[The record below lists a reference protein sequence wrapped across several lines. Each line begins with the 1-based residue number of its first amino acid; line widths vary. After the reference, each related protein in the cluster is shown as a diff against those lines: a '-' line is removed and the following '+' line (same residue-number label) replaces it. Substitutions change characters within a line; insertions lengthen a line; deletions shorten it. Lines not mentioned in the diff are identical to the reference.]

1 MKKRLWYTR
10 MGVGMI
16 IASMLLSGC
25 QKNPDSSIVVNKD
38 MDNLIEEAQKD
49 GESSVDMANIAGA
62 YETYQTA
69 LSDESLGVTMNVDAK
84 VDIPEVNQMSIFR
97 VQQQKISQEFLNKVI
112 EELSG
117 GQTLYDAGVT
127 LSMKTRK
134 DIEEEISSLKAEIE
148 NCKENYG
155 DEAEMPEYIPELQQD
170 LDALQ
175 AEYENAPAEI
185 VWDGNESD
193 GLLHSV
199 AEMAQ
204 KEGGEDFYQW
214 EYSLNPNGEV
224 YYGANNGEND
234 DYMSVFVQNNEE
246 RGNCL
251 RYRRGKHGYD
261 FTAIAVVYST
271 ELDSIVSDVWPAN
284 EDRTQEYIDYKF
296 GGESELVKF
305 DDEPTTISE
314 EEARTTADVFM
325 ENMGLDDTYKYYEGG
340 LYSEVR
346 DIRTGADVEFG
357 YRNVYIFRYM
367 RYVDGAFVTFDATS
381 KHEEGWNGDDYV
393 KKDWPVECVEIRVND
408 SGIVGFDYNAPLEVT
423 ETVVEKSNLKSFDEI
438 KDTFEKM
445 VMITNAKT
453 DSELDSGVTVQVNRV
468 VLGYARISEA
478 DSYDTGLL
486 VPVWDFEGKVTDEYG
501 LEYAG
506 SVMTINAI
514 DGSIIDRSLGY

>member
-1 MKKRLWYTR
+1 M
-10 MGVGMI
+10 M
-16 IASMLLSGC
+16 
-25 QKNPDSSIVVNKD
+25 P
-38 MDNLIEEAQKD
+38 
-49 GESSVDMANIAGA
+49 
-62 YETYQTA
+62 
-69 LSDESLGVTMNVDAK
+69 
-84 VDIPEVNQMSIFR
+84 
-97 VQQQKISQEFLNKVI
+97 
-112 EELSG
+112 
-117 GQTLYDAGVT
+117 GVT

-271 ELDSIVSDVWPAN
+271 ELIVIGSDVWPAN

-314 EEARTTADVFM
+314 EEPEQQQMYFM
-325 ENMGLDDTYKYYEGG
+325 ENMGL
-340 LYSEVR
+340 
-346 DIRTGADVEFG
+346 A
-357 YRNVYIFRYM
+357 
-367 RYVDGAFVTFDATS
+367 
-381 KHEEGWNGDDYV
+381 
-393 KKDWPVECVEIRVND
+393 
-408 SGIVGFDYNAPLEVT
+408 
-423 ETVVEKSNLKSFDEI
+423 
-438 KDTFEKM
+438 
-445 VMITNAKT
+445 
-453 DSELDSGVTVQVNRV
+453 
-468 VLGYARISEA
+468 
-478 DSYDTGLL
+478 
-486 VPVWDFEGKVTDEYG
+486 
-501 LEYAG
+501 
-506 SVMTINAI
+506 
-514 DGSIIDRSLGY
+514 